1 VNWRIPKAMVAIFL
15 GMLILSRHITGAPGA
30 QVELLRS
37 LVSND
42 TVESASD
49 RSNPPLIDPRQ
60 EDCASLNSMVNHKN
74 GDEHKS
80 TYKKFVSTDKY
91 SSYKEEVQVATQ
103 NYHSTSFTQFW
114 IFSTLPQVI
123 HSNDPP
129 RNRAIDLYFFNSPTN
144 IGDRDYL
151 YETQSC
157 SDNRWV
163 CINCIRP

>member
-1 VNWRIPKAMVAIFL
+1 VNWRIPKAVIGLFL
-15 GMLILSRHITGAPGA
+15 VMTVLSRHITGAPGA

-37 LVSND
+37 LVSNE

-49 RSNPPLIDPRQ
+49 RSNLPLIDPRQ
-60 EDCASLNSMVNHKN
+60 EDCASSNSMVNHKN
-74 GDEHKS
+74 GDENKS
-80 TYKKFVSTDKY
+80 IYKKYVSPDKY
-91 SSYKEEVQVATQ
+91 TTYREIQQVATQ

-129 RNRAIDLYFFNSPTN
+129 RNRAIDLYFFNSPKN

-157 SDNRWV
+157 SDNRGV